1 MSRRIGEVLG
11 VKGPHVT
18 IEVDRHISDLHLRH
32 GGKTYSVGQPG
43 SYLSIGRG
51 HDRHLLLV
59 TQVYKSRLAEMGNNG
74 QVTTTEDVDI
84 GIPKG
89 RFPFLPVHT
98 ELADRT
104 LIGGLL
110 IGTISGQSFEVG
122 VTQLPVVGDTATLT
136 PERDLQIALKP
147 AKEKHTTS
155 VGTFADSNIQVHL
168 DIDELFGKHCAIVGT
183 TGCGKSYTVAKLL
196 QGIVSEYPAA
206 NILVF
211 DLHGEY
217 KGCFDKVNYVRADQ
231 ISMPVWIHPFESMFD
246 LCADLSNQYNIH
258 NQRWAFREG
267 IFRLKQKF
275 CREKLEDE
283 DLTNNLDLDAPIPF
297 SVDHLGCWLANQ
309 NRATTDYDN
318 NRIVTYRD
326 GQEDKQTEEGSFDWF
341 RKEWEFTPTAR
352 QKIKPGP
359 FYGDLDRLVVR
370 FNSRRKDPRYAFMF
384 KYDDPAKGDIEK
396 LASQMSGFVSKRPI
410 TVFDMSYL
418 PSETVGM
425 VVAAISRILFQVY
438 FLSERGKYAPTL
450 MVYEEAHNYI
460 AKVGR
465 GAYGDARDAVE
476 RIAKEG
482 RKFGIGVVAVSQRP
496 SELSETLLSQCNSF
510 VCMRL
515 ANAVDKRYIEQLLP
529 DSMSEIVDI
538 LPVLPR
544 GHALCVGQASKLPVR
559 VKVAE
564 IQDRKKRPY
573 SDDPPFGRMW
583 NNDIEKREQPD
594 INSVCENWIRS
605 KRPGRKEGTNGG
617 GEKTGARVQK
627 VEQRAQD

>member
-1 MSRRIGEVLG
+1 MSRRVGEVLA

-18 IEVDRHISDLHLRH
+18 IEVDRHISDLHIRH

-59 TQVYKSRLAEMGNNG
+59 TQVYKSRLAEMEDNE
-74 QVTTTEDVDI
+74 QVRTPEDVDI
-84 GIPKG
+84 GLPKG
-89 RFPFLPVHT
+89 RFPYLPGHVDLT
-98 ELADRT
+98 DRT
-104 LIGGLL
+104 LIAGVL

-136 PERDLQIALKP
+136 LERDIEIALKP
-147 AKEKHTTS
+147 AKDKHTIS
-155 VGTFADSNIQVHL
+155 IGTFADSSIQVHL

-183 TGCGKSYTVAKLL
+183 TGCGKSYTVAKML
-196 QGIVSEYPAA
+196 QCIASDYPAA

-217 KGCFDKVNYVRADQ
+217 QRCFDKVNYVRADQ
-231 ISMPVWIHPFESMFD
+231 LSMPVWIHPFESLFD
-246 LCADLSNQYNIH
+246 LCVDLSNQYNIH

-275 CREKLEDE
+275 CREVLKDE
-283 DLTNNLDLDAPIPF
+283 GLANNLDLDAPIPF
-297 SVDHLGCWLANQ
+297 SVDHLGCWLTNQ

-318 NRIVTYRD
+318 DRIVTYRD
-326 GQEDKQTEEGSFDWF
+326 GQESKCTEEGSFDWF
-341 RKEWEFTPTAR
+341 SKEWEFKPTE
-352 QKIKPGP
+352 QKKIKRGP

-384 KYDDPAKGDIEK
+384 KYGAPAKGDIEK
-396 LASQMSGFVSKRPI
+396 LVSQMSGFVSKGPKPI
-410 TVFDMSYL
+410 MVFDMSYL

-425 VVAAISRILFQVY
+425 VVAAVSRILFQVY

-450 MVYEEAHNYI
+450 LVYEEAHNYI

-482 RKFGIGVVAVSQRP
+482 RKFGLGVVVVSQRP
-496 SELSETLLSQCNSF
+496 SELSETLLSQCNTF

-515 ANAVDKRYIEQLLP
+515 ANAVDKRYIVGLLP
-529 DSMSEIVDI
+529 DSMSEMVDI

-559 VKVAE
+559 MRVTE
-564 IQDRKKRPY
+564 IEDSERRPY

-583 NNDIEKREQPD
+583 KKDIGGRESPD
-594 INSVCENWIRS
+594 ICSVCDNWIRS
-605 KRPGRKEGTNGG
+605 KRPGRKE
-617 GEKTGARVQK
+617 K
-627 VEQRAQD
+627 